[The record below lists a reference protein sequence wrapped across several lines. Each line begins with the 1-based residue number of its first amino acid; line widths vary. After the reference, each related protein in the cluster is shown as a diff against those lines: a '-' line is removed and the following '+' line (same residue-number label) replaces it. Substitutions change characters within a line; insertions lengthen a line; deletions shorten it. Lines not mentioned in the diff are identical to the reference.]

1 MSEPLPKRHKLDDNE
16 TVAANPQIVELVWPA
31 DANGEPLGP
40 PPDYVVDVLAAELE
54 ECQKALDKVND
65 EASDRVL
72 AVEQEYNKKR
82 RPIYAERAEI
92 IRKVPQF
99 WQRVLSSHPTLA
111 DLLTDDDL
119 AVLEYATELDVLDS
133 DDIKSGFKVVMAF
146 SPENPFFSNPSLTKS
161 FHYGDDGKITIA
173 AADICWNEG
182 HAPGPESL
190 EGPLRPSYLFFDW
203 MAANEPLG
211 HGTPDEISEII
222 KEEVWPNPVKY
233 YYSLAQ
239 GQREYEDIADEGA
252 VVEAEDPEG
261 VLVQGGDE
269 GEGEGEEEL
278 VYDEGEGELDVLG
291 GEDGEG
297 GGPGFADDEG
307 EEAPDL

>member
-16 TVAANPQIVELVWPA
+16 TIAANPQIIELGLGEGPA
-31 DANGEPLGP
+31 DANGDLEGAPE
-40 PPDYVVDVLAAELE
+40 YVVDVLAAELE

-119 AVLEYATELDVLDS
+119 AILEYVTELDVVDS
-133 DDIKSGFKVVMAF
+133 DDIKSGYRVVMTFAA
-146 SPENPFFSNPSLTKS
+146 ENPFFTNPSLTKS
-161 FHYGDDGKITIA
+161 FHYSDDGKITIA
-173 AADICWNEG
+173 AADIHWNEG
-182 HAPGPESL
+182 HAPVPESL
-190 EGPLRPSYLFFDW
+190 EGTLRPSYLFFDW

-239 GQREYEDIADEGA
+239 GQREYEDVVDEGA
-252 VVEAEDPEG
+252 LVEAEDLEG
-261 VLVQGGDE
+261 VLVQAAD
-269 GEGEGEEEL
+269 EGEGEEEL
-278 VYDEGEGELDVLG
+278 VY
-291 GEDGEG
+291 
-297 GGPGFADDEG
+297 
-307 EEAPDL
+307 